1 MTKIPITPPEY
12 NFGGYSTRFPERYFY
27 LMVYLLMTAGLRRRE
42 VLELKPESIDL
53 SRRLMTITSR
63 KSQTTRQITIPPDLH
78 GLLSAYFQEQ
88 VRVREAAMT
97 RLERVRRFFILRKR
111 NEL

>member
-1 MTKIPITPPEY
+1 MMKITPTPPEGPS
-12 NFGGYSTRFPERYFY
+12 GGFSPRFPERFFY
-27 LMVYLLMTAGLRRRE
+27 LMVYLLMSIGLRRCE

-78 GLLSAYFQEQ
+78 GVLSAYFQEQ

-97 RLERVRRFFILRKR
+97 RVERVRRLLGLRKR
-111 NEL
+111 N